1 MNTAGASSDR
11 SSSASPL
18 RMRLT
23 QADLVDGGWLQSV
36 DAWFAPRVDNPVLA
50 QQPLGMHQH
59 IDVLRRSARAVW
71 VS

>member
-1 MNTAGASSDR
+1 
-11 SSSASPL
+11 
-18 RMRLT
+18 MRLT
-23 QADLVDGGWLQSV
+23 RADLADGGWLQSV